1 MRRIDRELT
10 ETKDIIEII
19 EKNKVLRMAMA
30 DGKKPYV
37 VPLNY
42 GYTFEDGK
50 LTFYIHCAREG
61 RKLDILK
68 ENNNIC
74 FETDCEHELIEAE
87 KACGYGYRFASVIG
101 EGTCSIVEDREEKI
115 KGLSLLMKHQTGSEK
130 AFSFEAVDKVVVCKL
145 EIAEFSGKAHR

>member
-30 DGKKPYV
+30 DGKKPYI

-68 ENNNIC
+68 GNNNIC

-145 EIAEFSGKAHR
+145 EITEFSGKAHR